1 MTGKNKSFI
10 GYSHL
15 EAIVFYDDYGN
26 IHIQRTS
33 SKSITERETKR
44 ERENVDTIY
53 IINYRSRTTTSKF
66 S

>member
-33 SKSITERETKR
+33 SKSIKEREI
-44 ERENVDTIY
+44 ERECRYNLY
-53 IINYRSRTTTSKF
+53 NQLPK
-66 S
+66 

>member
-15 EAIVFYDDYGN
+15 EAIVFHDDYGN

-33 SKSITERETKR
+33 SKSIKER
-44 ERENVDTIY
+44 EREIEKERECRYNLY
-53 IINYRSRTTTSKF
+53 NQLPK
-66 S
+66 